1 MIYFTCRLYYTLF
14 LEEIGLDLVIAA
26 VLENA
31 EAVQG
36 GGQGLATAK
45 LRSAVVPAAA
55 VKLAAANASPAVT
68 RKRKLILCSSFMKVS
83 FWPLLFF

>member
-1 MIYFTCRLYYTLF
+1 MLNTINYTLF
-14 LEEIGLDLVIAA
+14 LEEAGLDLVIAA

-45 LRSAVVPAAA
+45 LRSAAVPAAA
-55 VKLAAANASPAVT
+55 VKLAAAAANASPALT
-68 RKRKLILCSSFMKVS
+68 RKRKLILCYSFMKVS
-83 FWPLLFF
+83 FWPLFFF